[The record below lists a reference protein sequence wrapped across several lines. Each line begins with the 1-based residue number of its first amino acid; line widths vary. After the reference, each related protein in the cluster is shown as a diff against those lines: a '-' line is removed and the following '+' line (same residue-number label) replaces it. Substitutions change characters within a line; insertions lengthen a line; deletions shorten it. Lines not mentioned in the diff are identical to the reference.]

1 MAVTN
6 YTTYQIWLLIGT
18 YSLYITL
25 YLLCY
30 VDRLTEVNLSVLVY
44 LSLFVPCT
52 AKRKQWNRKDK
63 ANSSYRRKNKNESSY
78 NKY

>member
-18 YSLYITL
+18 YITL

-30 VDRLTEVNLSVLVY
+30 VDRLTELNLSVLVY
-44 LSLFVPCT
+44 LSLFVP
-52 AKRKQWNRKDK
+52 
-63 ANSSYRRKNKNESSY
+63 
-78 NKY
+78 